1 METYIEY
8 YIRDFLLQLRI
19 RLDNYLV
26 NRYLVKADSTSAYC
40 DICISCPEWSDQFVH
55 PETVESVITPTKF
68 NQQ

>member
-26 NRYLVKADSTSAYC
+26 KADSTSAYC
-40 DICISCPEWSDQFVH
+40 DNCISCPEWSDQFVH